1 MFYLQNKVQGTSINV
16 FRNKHQKPKTS
27 KYIPLEIKKKET
39 LDVIQELQT
48 VQKNIRFPKDVSK
61 SEHFEEPPQRS
72 SFKEPHIFNVKE
84 KFKESMDLLA
94 KGEFS
99 MEQRSSENKQGKLFA
114 SGVLVMEFPCSE
126 RIPNLKF

>member
-1 MFYLQNKVQGTSINV
+1 M
-16 FRNKHQKPKTS
+16 
-27 KYIPLEIKKKET
+27 EIKKKET

-48 VQKNIRFPKDVSK
+48 IHKNIHFPKDVSK
-61 SEHFEEPPQRS
+61 SERFEELPQRT

-114 SGVLVMEFPCSE
+114 SGVLIMEFPCSE
-126 RIPNLKF
+126 KTPN